1 MSVKEFLDSV
11 AKDKTKTTYEIGI
24 NRFCE
29 WFKRNPEE
37 VLNLRKQD
45 LTQRPGEDLITYRN
59 RAARFEKEIEAYH
72 SHLLKQGYKTN
83 SARTLTGGI
92 RQLFRYYQMPV
103 RMRSGS
109 RVNRGAKTTRNFLLR
124 IDHVRRM
131 YKVADLRER
140 VILTLATDLGLRIG
154 DFLNIRKQDLPPL
167 NQEPPISF
175 NLMTGKE
182 EVIAYGFLSEESVE
196 QLKLYLPT
204 LPKDNPYLFPSNGSG
219 HLSDEWIN
227 ELLRKTV
234 IKAGIETKSK
244 HLTFHCFRKMFLSSS
259 IDSGV
264 GLTAGKKM
272 CGKSIAQSDDTYLTT
287 VKLREKFKQLKK
299 FLRIRET
306 VSLENHEKVEA
317 FRSIV
322 TKLQQELSEQKLITQ
337 TVTEE
342 SLKIK
347 KELQILN
354 DIINPL
360 QPMLEFVNSFE
371 SADAMIE
378 FLQAI
383 EERSATARQRVE
395 TMAEPIKMA
404 REIFKETIRD
414 IMRKE
419 TQRVKRHLSKKT
431 GITQEDI
438 LQAAIQAA
446 KESIEEEYGI
456 KIGDGKQKK
465 QTSI

>member
-29 WFKRNPEE
+29 WFKKNPEE

-227 ELLRKTV
+227 ELLRKTA

-287 VKLREKFKQLKK
+287 VKLREKFVQLKK
-299 FLRIRET
+299 FLTIREAVQSENLEIEELKSV
-306 VSLENHEKVEA
+306 VS
-317 FRSIV
+317 
-322 TKLQQELSEQKLITQ
+322 KLQEDLTQ
-337 TVTEE
+337 QRIIAETITEE
-342 SLKIK
+342 NIRIKSAIQTMARTIVGEYPIGNLNQKGGKLYEEKAVGIDLKTGK
-347 KELQILN
+347 FL
-354 DIINPL
+354 
-360 QPMLEFVNSFE
+360 FE
-371 SADAMIE
+371 NVEIMDE
-378 FLQAI
+378 
-383 EERSATARQRVE
+383 E
-395 TMAEPIKMA
+395 TMKTYEAICDLVEKSDEEIK
-404 REIFKETIRD
+404 RIFK
-414 IMRKE
+414 
-419 TQRVKRHLSKKT
+419 
-431 GITQEDI
+431 
-438 LQAAIQAA
+438 
-446 KESIEEEYGI
+446 
-456 KIGDGKQKK
+456 GKQ
-465 QTSI
+465 IDLG